1 MRHALTRLRSAA
13 IVAIVMVGATA
24 ARARADEHYFAL
36 IFGSQSSPKV
46 LRRTHT
52 WATFVKAVGEG
63 PDLSTYALEVN
74 TISWLPASLKV
85 KVWRPWAEEGVNF
98 SLQQTLKYVYSRDES
113 VTLWGPFVI
122 GRPLYERSLRVRRI
136 AEDGTARYRAIS
148 TGKDMLI
155 SDCIH
160 ALAAVD
166 PVLGRNH
173 YPLIRIGK
181 PASRYIARQ
190 IMKRS
195 LFDQYRYD
203 NAWLVA
209 RLGLDRYPIRVVPPR
224 TIPKRGCLLCNHPD

>member
-1 MRHALTRLRSAA
+1 MRAPTRLRSAA
-13 IVAIVMVGATA
+13 IVAFLLVGFSVAP
-24 ARARADEHYFAL
+24 ARADEHYFVL

-85 KVWRPWAEEGVNF
+85 RVWSPRPETGVNF
-98 SLQQTLKYVYSRDES
+98 NLEQTLHYVYSERES
-113 VTLWGPFVI
+113 VTMWGPFVI
-122 GRPLYERSLRVRRI
+122 GRPIYERSLQVRQI
-136 AEDGTARYRAIS
+136 AESGTAEYRAIS
-148 TGKDMLI
+148 NGRDMLI

-160 ALAAVD
+160 AVAAVD
-166 PVLGRNH
+166 PVFGRNH

-190 IMKRS
+190 IMTRS
-195 LFDQYRYD
+195 LFDQYLYD
-203 NAWLVA
+203 NSWLVA
-209 RLGLDRYPIRVVPPR
+209 RLGLCRYPIQVVPPR
-224 TIPKRGCLLCNHPD
+224 TIPMRNCVLCNLPD